1 MQKRIRQIAAGKF
14 ESDQPSLSISDEEL
28 FLTVTEG
35 QEYTGEFEITSENHI
50 PVRGIVY
57 STHPRMEC
65 LTPQFEGENIRI
77 RYQFHSKG
85 LVEGQE
91 EKGAFVIFC
100 NQSVHSLS
108 FCVSISRLY
117 AQTATGAIR
126 SLSDFTALAKEN
138 WQEAYQLFY
147 HKSFPNILKAKETKE
162 KMYYQGILAAK
173 PSSQNLEEFWWQ
185 PAEKNRSILQFL
197 RQTAGLMRLPKASS
211 RRSKSKRA
219 NGDIW
224 NLPSP
229 PMPRLYSRHR
239 RRLLR
244 RIFWG
249 VRLS

>member
-91 EKGAFVIFC
+91 EKGAFVILC

-117 AQTATGAIR
+117 AQTATVRFAVFRILRHLQRKTGRKHI
-126 SLSDFTALAKEN
+126 S
-138 WQEAYQLFY
+138 
-147 HKSFPNILKAKETKE
+147 SFITRVFP
-162 KMYYQGILAAK
+162 
-173 PSSQNLEEFWWQ
+173 
-185 PAEKNRSILQFL
+185 
-197 RQTAGLMRLPKASS
+197 
-211 RRSKSKRA
+211 
-219 NGDIW
+219 
-224 NLPSP
+224 
-229 PMPRLYSRHR
+229 
-239 RRLLR
+239 
-244 RIFWG
+244 IF
-249 VRLS
+249 